1 MTDPTDDDLVDAG
14 DGGLFSRSA
23 LAAQGIDAD
32 TFAEAMRLIT
42 LVRDDTGAITGV
54 SVADPDSVRN
64 LIERCGL
71 AEWDRNH
78 Q

>member
-1 MTDPTDDDLVDAG
+1 MTDPTDDLVDAG
-14 DGGLFSRSA
+14 DGALFSRSA

-32 TFAEAMRLIT
+32 AFAKAMRQIT
-42 LVRDDTGAITGV
+42 LVRDDTGNITGLL
-54 SVADPDSVRN
+54 VADPDSVRN
-64 LIERCGL
+64 LSKRCGL